1 MAQRMRNRPTEP
13 ARLRA
18 LYSAE
23 QRGRRN
29 RSVWTVVQGVLA
41 PLQFAVFIVSLALV
55 LHFLWT
61 GSGQEAATLS
71 VVVKTAALYAIMITG
86 SIWEK
91 DVFGKYLFVE
101 AFFWEDLFSLL
112 VLALHTAY
120 IAALFLG
127 LLDMRGLMLL
137 ALAAYAAYAINA
149 AQFLLKLRAAR
160 LEQYPRR
167 RSGERVQPGLTP

>member
-1 MAQRMRNRPTEP
+1 MARRMRNRPRDP

-18 LYSAE
+18 LYSADE
-23 QRGRRN
+23 RDRRD

-61 GSGQEAATLS
+61 GSGREAATLS
-71 VVVKTAALYAIMITG
+71 VVVKTATLYAIMITG

-127 LLDMRGLMLL
+127 LLDAQGLMLL
-137 ALAAYAAYAINA
+137 ALAAYAAYVINA
-149 AQFLLKLRAAR
+149 AQFLLKLRAAH
-160 LEQYPRR
+160 LERNPQPF
-167 RSGERVQPGLTP
+167 GESVQQELTP